1 MNFSRGSQRDK
12 KEEEK
17 GRTSEFSTLFMKQKA
32 PPLPPFSARFSEN
45 CYGGRFGRVWRGPYS
60 LALGGFW
67 WSRTLRGLK
76 NVLV

>member
-1 MNFSRGSQRDK
+1 MYVYMYICTYVYMYICICINFSRGSQRDK

-45 CYGGRFGRVWRGPYS
+45 CYD
-60 LALGGFW
+60 
-67 WSRTLRGLK
+67 
-76 NVLV
+76 